1 LQDAARRIA
10 EHDVLV
16 DDDFVELLQICKG
29 ESASPEAPITFSG
42 LPAGALAVVEVAQ
55 DLRLNSISNVRG
67 VNALSSSKPLE
78 FGGSS
83 LCVVYGGNGS
93 GKSGYVRLLKH
104 ACGVRNPGELL
115 GNVFAETL
123 EPRMA
128 TFGITAGAGARSVNW
143 TGDPLAELK
152 GVDVYDTPSGQFY
165 VDEESEVTFE
175 PWLLR
180 LFSRLTEA
188 CGVLSRM
195 IGIEIAA
202 KASAKPMWPT
212 ELGMSPASDWYAR
225 LSERT
230 SEEEVAK
237 WTRWTE
243 EDEGQL
249 RETEGRLTE
258 ANHAARAQMLR
269 RRRELVDGLTSELR
283 GWIEDLSDA
292 RCNVYRSAYSD
303 AVTRR
308 HTADEDARRVF
319 ESAPVEGVGSES
331 WRLLWEAARVF
342 SEERAYPQFGFPRAS
357 EGAHCVLC
365 QQELSGESSDRM
377 MSFEMFVKNELQQR
391 ATQAEELVATLRGQL
406 PLLPGAAELSLR
418 TEAVG
423 LPDGPTSR
431 LAGLVGEL
439 EARKRNCLEMR
450 GDLPLPAMDVLREM
464 DSYGAELRDETLR
477 CEEDA
482 RGQNRPGLE
491 SKRRELAGRKWLWQ
505 QRDPVRIEVRR
516 TKAVANLE
524 KADRLTNTH
533 ALSRRKS
540 DLAEELVSKAY
551 VDRFRQEL
559 KGLGATRVRVQ
570 LKRTR
575 TEVGRVFHR
584 MTLERATTATRST
597 QVLSEGELRLASLAA
612 FVADSEGRGAR
623 TPFVLDDP
631 ISSLD
636 HTYEEAVA
644 RRIVALAQG
653 RQVIVFTHRLS
664 LLEYIRTQ
672 SEKTGLEIDVVS
684 LSRYGVGEV
693 GELPIDLQST
703 SKAVNGLANDRLAG
717 AKKVFGQDDTNYEVA
732 AKALCRDIRVLLE
745 RVVEQDLLNGVVRRF
760 NREVHT
766 KGKIHALARIED
778 VDCRA
783 IDDLITKY
791 SIYEHS
797 QPEEAPVPPP
807 NPDEVEADLVRVSGL
822 VDKLRRRNRE
832 M

>member
-1 LQDAARRIA
+1 
-10 EHDVLV
+10 VLV
-16 DDDFVELLQICKG
+16 DSDFVELLKICKE
-29 ESASPEAPITFSG
+29 ESAAPEAPVTFTG
-42 LPAGALAVVEVAQ
+42 LPPGALAVVEVAQ
-55 DLRLNSISNVRG
+55 DLRLNSISDVRG
-67 VNALSSSKPLE
+67 VNALSPSKPLE

-115 GNVFAETL
+115 GNVFAETR
-123 EPRMA
+123 EPQRA
-128 TFGITAGAGARSVNW
+128 TFSFTEQTGAQRVNW
-143 TGDPLAELK
+143 TGEPLAELK
-152 GVDVYDTPSGQFY
+152 GVDIYDTSSGLFY

-188 CGVLSRM
+188 CGVLGRM
-195 IGIEIAA
+195 IRIEIAA
-202 KASAKPMWPT
+202 HASEKPMWPT
-212 ELGMSPASDWYAR
+212 ELGMSTASDWYAR

-230 SEEEVAK
+230 SEEEVAT
-237 WTRWTE
+237 WTQWTE
-243 EDEGQL
+243 EDEGRL
-249 RETEGRLTE
+249 REIEGRLAE
-258 ANHAARAQMLR
+258 ANHAEKAHALR
-269 RRRELVDGLTSELR
+269 RRRELVDGLASEVR
-283 GWIEDLSDA
+283 SWIEGISDA
-292 RCNVYRSAYSD
+292 RCSVYRGAYND

-319 ESAPVEGVGSES
+319 ESAPLEGVGSES

-342 SEERAYPQFGFPRAS
+342 SEERAYPQLGFPKVGEDS
-357 EGAHCVLC
+357 YCVLC

-377 MSFEMFVKNELQQR
+377 MSFEVFVKSELQQR
-391 ATQAEELVATLRGQL
+391 ATQAEELVATLRGRF

-418 TEAVG
+418 AEAVA
-423 LPDGPTSR
+423 LPHGPAGR
-431 LAGLVGEL
+431 LAVLVGAL

-450 GDLPLPAMDVLREM
+450 DDLPLPAMGVLTEM
-464 DSYGAELRDETLR
+464 DSYAAELRHEAQR

-482 RGQNRPGLE
+482 RGQNRPDLE

-505 QRDPVRIEVRR
+505 QREPVRIEVRR
-516 TKAVANLE
+516 TKAVADLE

-540 DLAEELVSKAY
+540 ELADELVSKAY

-584 MTLERATTATRST
+584 MTLDRATTATRNA
-597 QVLSEGELRLASLAA
+597 QVLSEGELRMASLAA

-636 HTYEEAVA
+636 HMYEEAVA

-672 SEKTGLEIDVVS
+672 SERTSLRIDVVS

-693 GELPIDLQST
+693 VELPIDLQST
-703 SKAVNGLANDRLAG
+703 SKAANGLANERLA
-717 AKKVFGQDDTNYEVA
+717 AARKLFGHDDTNYEVA

-745 RVVEQDLLNGVVRRF
+745 RVVEQDLLNGVIRRF

-778 VDCRA
+778 VDCSS
-783 IDDLITKY
+783 IDDLVTKY
-791 SIYEHS
+791 SVYEHS
-797 QPEEAPVPPP
+797 QPEEAPVAPP
-807 NPDEVEADLVRVSGL
+807 NPGELEADLAKVSGL
-822 VDKLRRRNRE
+822 IEKLRRRNRA